1 MTNSGLNFK
10 ISAGAMILQAQE
22 FHRLRRLL
30 TQQRARELERR
41 RELAWQKAREV
52 ASFLREAYGARQVI
66 LYGSLARGDFRE
78 TSDIDLYVEGFTG
91 PYWQMLARADRLAA
105 PFEISIVCAED
116 ALPSLQEEIA
126 REGVAI

>member
-1 MTNSGLNFK
+1 MSV
-10 ISAGAMILQAQE
+10 GAMILQAQE
-22 FHRLRRLL
+22 FDRLRRLL
-30 TQQRARELERR
+30 IQQRARELQKR

-66 LYGSLARGDFRE
+66 LYGSLARGNFRE
-78 TSDIDLYVEGFTG
+78 TSDIDLYVEGLAG
-91 PYWQMLARADRLAA
+91 SYWQMLAWAGRPAT
-105 PFEISIVCAED
+105 PFEISIICAED